1 MRSGAAP
8 GGSIFAYPVTT
19 FRAFAYPVTMFTSG
33 MPRYDRRTG
42 KRRRTQPRLAAA
54 RDPGQAVPNG
64 QIATKRRAGGYRG
77 WLYQPK
83 TRWPFA
89 SNWAQKSATSRFFS
103 AAR

>member
-1 MRSGAAP
+1 MRSVAAP

-19 FRAFAYPVTMFTSG
+19 FRAFAYSATMITSG
-33 MPRYDRRTG
+33 MPRYDGHAG
-42 KRRRTQPRLAAA
+42 KRRRAQPRSAAA
-54 RDPGQAVPNG
+54 RHSGQPVPDG
-64 QIATKRRAGGYRG
+64 QMATKRRAGGYRG